1 MDNNELKVRA
11 SGKYSY
17 KRYLKDVNP
26 NKAISNIWDDINRL
40 NSNNSENVGY
50 FSQKPKALLERII
63 KAFSNEGD
71 SIADFFC
78 GSGTTLVVAKELN
91 RRYIGCD
98 INPNAVEITN
108 KRLKG
113 D

>member
-1 MDNNELKVRA
+1 MNDIEKQIE
-11 SGKYSY
+11 G
-17 KRYLKDVNP
+17 VN
-26 NKAISNIWDDINRL
+26 DEEGVDMNRL

-63 KAFSNEGD
+63 QTFSNEGD
-71 SIADFFC
+71 TIADFFC